1 METIKY
7 ITAFFGT
14 VCIYLFGGLDVALQC
29 LLLAIVIDYITGMM
43 KSYKNANL
51 SSKIGIKGIFKKIGL
66 LCLIALSVA
75 IDKVAG
81 ANGVIRSAVIYY
93 VFANEGLSIVENLS
107 EMDIIVPKIIKE
119 KLQQYKKDGE

>member
-1 METIKY
+1 METFKY
-7 ITAFFGT
+7 VITFLGT
-14 VCIYLFGGLDVALQC
+14 VGVYLFGGLDLALQC
-29 LLLAIVIDYITGMM
+29 LLIAIVLDYITGMM
-43 KSYKNANL
+43 KSYKNKNL

-75 IDKVAG
+75 IDKVAV
-81 ANGVIRSAVIYY
+81 ANGVIRTAVIYY

>member
-14 VCIYLFGGLDVALQC
+14 VCVYLFGGLDVALQC

-51 SSKIGIKGIFKKIGL
+51 SSKIGIKGILKKIGL

>member
-14 VCIYLFGGLDVALQC
+14 VCVYLFGGLDIALQC

-43 KSYKNANL
+43 KSYKSANL

>member
-1 METIKY
+1 METFKY
-7 ITAFFGT
+7 VITFLGT
-14 VCIYLFGGLDVALQC
+14 VGVYLFGGLDLALQC
-29 LLLAIVIDYITGMM
+29 LLIAIVLDYITGMM
-43 KSYKNANL
+43 KSYKNKNL

-81 ANGVIRSAVIYY
+81 ANGVIRTAVIYY

>member
-1 METIKY
+1 METFKY
-7 ITAFFGT
+7 VITFLGT
-14 VCIYLFGGLDVALQC
+14 VGVYLFGGLDLALQC
-29 LLLAIVIDYITGMM
+29 LLIAIVLDYITGMM
-43 KSYKNANL
+43 KSYKNKNL

-81 ANGVIRSAVIYY
+81 ANGVIRTAVIYY
-93 VFANEGLSIVENLS
+93 VFANEGLSIIENLS

>member
-1 METIKY
+1 MESIKY
-7 ITAFFGT
+7 VITFLGT
-14 VCIYLFGGLDVALQC
+14 VGVYLFGGLDLALQC
-29 LLLAIVIDYITGMM
+29 LLIAIVLDYITGMM
-43 KSYKNANL
+43 KSYKSKSL

-81 ANGVIRSAVIYY
+81 ANGVIRTAVIYY